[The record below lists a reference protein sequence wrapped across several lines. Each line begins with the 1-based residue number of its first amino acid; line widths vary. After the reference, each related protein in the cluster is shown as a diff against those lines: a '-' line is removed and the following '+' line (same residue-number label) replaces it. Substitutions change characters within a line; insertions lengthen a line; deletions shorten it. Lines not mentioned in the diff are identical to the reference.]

1 MRRLGELC
9 VRDIMTADPICI
21 KDSSLLM
28 EAIREFDDNDISA
41 LPVVDSQNRLAGVLS
56 LFDLV
61 EVIREIQ
68 GDISALSKVGDATRA
83 FLIRLLTDHGDNT
96 LVSDVMTRPVEHVA
110 PDTNIVLAARMMVE
124 CGFRHLPVIDV
135 QHRPIGIVT
144 TTDFVKAFAEQGALL
159 AG

>member
-1 MRRLGELC
+1 MRPLGELC
-9 VRDIMTADPICI
+9 VREIMTADPICVME
-21 KDSSLLM
+21 SSLLV

-68 GDISALSKVGDATRA
+68 GDVSALSKVGDATRA

-96 LVSDVMTRPVEHVA
+96 LVSDIMTRPVESVR
-110 PDTNIVLAARMMVE
+110 PETNIVLAARMMVDS
-124 CGFRHLPVIDV
+124 GFRHLPVVDDDR
-135 QHRPIGIVT
+135 RPVGIVT